1 MKNFFIKIL
10 LVFLSVSLM
19 GQTLKEKNQKTIK
32 LIISLNS
39 FHNVKTQDAQA
50 IAQILASHIKKTHNL
65 DYDFL
70 VDTPES
76 ISDIEKSAENDFD
89 FIILNTEEYLALY
102 KKLSVEPFIT
112 NYTADHIGYKYYF
125 IVNKND
131 GIEDIS
137 ELKNETINILSRQ
150 NQKAPFLWLNKLLK
164 NKGLSDQKKFFKEVV
179 TDYKATNVLLPVFFK
194 KAKACIVTEASLNL
208 LSELN
213 PGIKNSTKIL
223 YSSEYIL
230 LGVGCLNSKKKNTSA
245 YNILKDII
253 PTLHTSEY
261 GSQLLNLFNADKLVP
276 YKEEYLKNY
285 LNLLNN

>member
-1 MKNFFIKIL
+1 MKISFINIL
-10 LVFLSVSLM
+10 LIFLSVSLS
-19 GQTLKEKNQKTIK
+19 GQTIKEKNPKIIK

-39 FHNVKTQDAQA
+39 FHNVKSQDAQA

-70 VDTPES
+70 VETPES
-76 ISDIEKSAENDFD
+76 ISDIEKSATNDFD
-89 FIILNTEEYLALY
+89 FIILNTEEYLSLY
-102 KKLSVEPFIT
+102 KKLPLEPFVT
-112 NYTADHIGYKYYF
+112 NYTANHVGYKYYF
-125 IVNKND
+125 VVNKND
-131 GIEDIS
+131 GVNNIS
-137 ELKNETINILSRQ
+137 EIKNETVNVLSRQ

-164 NKGLSDQKKFFKEVV
+164 DNGLPDQKKYFKEVIS
-179 TDYKATNVLLPVFFK
+179 DYKATNVLLPVFFK
-194 KAKACIVTEASLNL
+194 KAKGCIVTEASLEL

-223 YSSEYIL
+223 YSSDYIL
-230 LGVGCLNSKKKNTSA
+230 LGLGCMNSKKKNTNS

-261 GSQLLNLFNADKLVP
+261 GSQLLSLFNADKLVP

-285 LNLLNN
+285 MNLLNK